1 MRYIIPPD
9 EQKAEFLHLSW
20 ENEQWVLGRVGR
32 GQQLMIKYFS
42 DKMYLL

>member
-1 MRYIIPPD
+1 MRYIVSPD
-9 EQKAEFLHLSW
+9 EQKAEFLRLSW
-20 ENEQWVLGRVGR
+20 ENEQWVLGRVRR